1 MCISC
6 QRRKTVFCERW
17 YALSYCI
24 ILHGIVLHG
33 IAWNCMEL
41 HGIKPS
47 GIKWYFMALHPI
59 AAFFGYFTQA
69 RKLNL
74 WWWEE
79 PGLNVFETVFQEI
92 CKFHWRS
99 RSNLNI
105 WTLWSFQTF
114 FIIQSQSCNCEKCT
128 VHKFPLYQRE
138 ILCKISL
145 GRFNGLNVVVMGSS
159 LTAVTPC
166 KM

>member
-1 MCISC
+1 MTEAGCTHTQCVRTIHMTEYRLERNSC
-6 QRRKTVFCERW
+6 ASHVEEEKTVFCERW

-69 RKLNL
+69 RKLNF
-74 WWWEE
+74 W
-79 PGLNVFETVFQEI
+79 
-92 CKFHWRS
+92 
-99 RSNLNI
+99 
-105 WTLWSFQTF
+105 
-114 FIIQSQSCNCEKCT
+114 
-128 VHKFPLYQRE
+128 
-138 ILCKISL
+138 
-145 GRFNGLNVVVMGSS
+145 
-159 LTAVTPC
+159 
-166 KM
+166 